1 MKDSDY
7 IPLIRSHYINNI
19 PPAELTSNATMQSLL
34 ADIFRAAEAYKLNPF
49 LDLMWYCQKK
59 LQRSYGTAR
68 QIRHYVEYIDTNF
81 STPTRKELQNKALFL
96 ADSVAQQALAAGDRQ
111 DQIKAAALYVK
122 IGQLDKPEQ
131 ESDKRQVFAPTD
143 IVFTPHIEDTGTDLR
158 TIEDEELKRILR
170 EEGGII
176 DAMEE
181 NIDKKVEILQ
191 IKSQTQQEVVLHK
204 NLRIIDDENKD

>member
-131 ESDKRQVFAPTD
+131 EHTDPRVLAPTD
-143 IVFTPHIEDTGTDLR
+143 IVYTPYIEDVSTEHH
-158 TIEDEELKRILR
+158 TIEDEELRRILL
-170 EEGGII
+170 EEGGIT
-176 DAMEE
+176 DAME
-181 NIDKKVEILQ
+181 DKIHEKVELLRV
-191 IKSQTQQEVVLHK
+191 KSEANDAQKEEQP
-204 NLRIIDDENKD
+204 

>member
-7 IPLIRSHYINNI
+7 IPLLRSHYINNI
-19 PPAELTSNATMQSLL
+19 PPAELTSNALMQSLL

-131 ESDKRQVFAPTD
+131 EHTDPRVLAPTD
-143 IVFTPHIEDTGTDLR
+143 IVYTPYIEDVSTEHH
-158 TIEDEELKRILR
+158 TIEDEELRRILL
-170 EEGGII
+170 EEGGIT
-176 DAMEE
+176 DAME
-181 NIDKKVEILQ
+181 DKIHEKVELLRV
-191 IKSQTQQEVVLHK
+191 KSEANDAQKE
-204 NLRIIDDENKD
+204 

>member
-19 PPAELTSNATMQSLL
+19 PPAELTSNALMQSLL

-131 ESDKRQVFAPTD
+131 EHTDPRVLAPTD
-143 IVFTPHIEDTGTDLR
+143 IVYTPYIEDVSTEHH
-158 TIEDEELKRILR
+158 TIEDEELRRILL
-170 EEGGII
+170 EEGGIT
-176 DAMEE
+176 DAME
-181 NIDKKVEILQ
+181 DKIHEKVELLRV
-191 IKSQTQQEVVLHK
+191 KSEANDAQKE
-204 NLRIIDDENKD
+204 